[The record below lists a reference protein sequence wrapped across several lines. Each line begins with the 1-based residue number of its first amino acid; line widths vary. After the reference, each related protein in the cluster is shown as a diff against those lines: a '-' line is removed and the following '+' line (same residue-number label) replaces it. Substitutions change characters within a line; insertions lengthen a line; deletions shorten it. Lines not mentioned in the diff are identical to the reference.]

1 MGIGKGWGKAIITT
15 ICLWKGVRFMTW
27 FLKTVASVLAFFI
40 FSASGE
46 IAAYSPIDKDN
57 LQTSFTVISD
67 GHLEGNNSE
76 RHHNYGKGLLDM
88 AAAEAK
94 SSALVMLGDNTMNGQ
109 AFETS
114 MLYGLIDKYNTIEN
128 VLMAAGNHEICPGKH
143 NSGDYDDLKNRFI
156 KYNNAFLNHKIE
168 NLYHSAM
175 IDGYHFIILASD
187 KDAGLA
193 QYISPEQFAWLDQE
207 LQAAAESEKP
217 VFLFSHWPL
226 NDVFADVWQ
235 EGHVGEQSTELYN
248 LLTKYDN
255 RIFFF
260 TGHLHMGVFE
270 NGYGI
275 DNSENITYINVPSFG
290 SENDDG
296 DADVQDTGMG
306 LQVEVYGA
314 EIVVR
319 IRNFVRH
326 EWTDFEYHFD
336 I

>member
-1 MGIGKGWGKAIITT
+1 M
-15 ICLWKGVRFMTW
+15 
-27 FLKTVASVLAFFI
+27 
-40 FSASGE
+40 
-46 IAAYSPIDKDN
+46 
-57 LQTSFTVISD
+57 
-67 GHLEGNNSE
+67 
-76 RHHNYGKGLLDM
+76 
-88 AAAEAK
+88 
-94 SSALVMLGDNTMNGQ
+94 
-109 AFETS
+109 
-114 MLYGLIDKYNTIEN
+114 
-128 VLMAAGNHEICPGKH
+128 
-143 NSGDYDDLKNRFI
+143 
-156 KYNNAFLNHKIE
+156 
-168 NLYHSAM
+168 
-175 IDGYHFIILASD
+175 
-187 KDAGLA
+187 
-193 QYISPEQFAWLDQE
+193 
-207 LQAAAESEKP
+207 
-217 VFLFSHWPL
+217 
-226 NDVFADVWQ
+226 FADVWQ

-306 LQVEVYGA
+306 LQVEVYRA